1 MITFKN
7 RYAEFDNL
15 DDSYNENVFRNCYHR
30 EYRKNFF
37 NFNKNNRNGNN
48 RYNLIK
54 SFNFND
60 IRNGND
66 NYNNNRRQ
74 NSFTPFP
81 KLPIINNNNMNYN
94 NNISNNSQ
102 YQQQNINPSRSSPNM
117 PSIVAYNRNYVATPS
132 PIYNNNNNI
141 FNNNNDSGFISNNYD
156 TNNISND
163 SIQFFNETGNNN
175 YNNNLNVS
183 SDSQYNQEQNII
195 NTTNQIAI
203 RKTLDNEL
211 EELEKERKLLLE
223 QEKLNQIDFELRYL
237 RQKRNAELQ
246 RRLAEQQNLQY
257 INRIRENEINYNNYN
272 DNNKQFDNNITKVNY
287 NYRINNYRNND
298 IDRNFYF
305 DKNKSFNQNVL
316 EETIKS
322 NLMKDKLQMN
332 ELIDEINKMKL
343 SQQEANIQFQK
354 KMDDLV
360 KQNESIK
367 KVNEK
372 MIKKIKDMKY
382 VLSEKKQNNKN
393 DYLIEQ
399 RKNIINENNLFDNN
413 NFKNIN
419 NSKNYNFNRN
429 EFDDLNIH
437 RNIGENNY
445 DFYLGK
451 KDKDIEEFNTLN
463 KNLINNNNNVVVT
476 PLLYDDNKYIK
487 RIKSYSPFENNQDNY
502 NNYKNN
508 TIDNT
513 YSGTRK
519 EDLYSLI
526 RKNNNRLERIKEL
539 EEKN

>member
-30 EYRKNFF
+30 EYQKFF

-419 NSKNYNFNRN
+419 NSKSYNFNRN

-502 NNYKNN
+502 NNFKNN